1 MEVQLPKDQE
11 IIQEALEIL
20 SEHMEA
26 SKVAYL
32 LSLLQS
38 GQGDYLQIRDQLFAG
53 ETVETLAKKIEAFQE
68 SKMNDKSVSNFK
80 PY

>member
-1 MEVQLPKDQE
+1 MKVKLPEDQE

-32 LSLLQS
+32 FSLPQS
-38 GQGDYLQIRDQLFAG
+38 GQGNYLQVRDQLFAG
-53 ETVETLAKKIEAFQE
+53 ETV
-68 SKMNDKSVSNFK
+68 
-80 PY
+80 

>member
-1 MEVQLPKDQE
+1 MEVKLPKDQE

-20 SEHMEA
+20 SEHMEP

-38 GQGDYLQIRDQLFAG
+38 GQGDYLQIREQLFTG
-53 ETVETLAKKIEAFQE
+53 ETVGTLVEKIEAFQE
-68 SKMNDKSVSNFK
+68 SKMNDKSVSNS
-80 PY
+80 